1 MAAFQDDAV
10 ILEPIKLVVADLS
23 RLRLM
28 SRAAALD
35 RQHQVKHMNAL
46 EELAERI
53 DDALSVR
60 GENPHRRK

>member
-1 MAAFQDDAV
+1 MAAFQDDAA
-10 ILEPIKLVVADLS
+10 ILEPIKLVVAGLS
-23 RLRLM
+23 KLRLM
-28 SRAAALD
+28 SRAAAPD
-35 RQHQVKHMNAL
+35 RQHQVKHTNAL

>member
-1 MAAFQDDAV
+1 
-10 ILEPIKLVVADLS
+10 
-23 RLRLM
+23 M